1 MASTPT
7 DDPSERHD
15 AEMESDVG
23 DDGAETP
30 PAASDDD
37 PETPDLTPTETEAL
51 HEVELA
57 TEWTQRAHGH
67 LLAFHHAVGHGM
79 DHLDSAEPKLR
90 ESGHER
96 LADRLRDNLLPRG
109 VTDDDRWS
117 YDIVEAFQT
126 AFLADVTTFGQDAH
140 DRLAN
145 GRRHV
150 AERSQETLWRDR
162 ARDGK

>member
-7 DDPSERHD
+7 DDSTERHD
-15 AEMESDVG
+15 AETESDAG
-23 DDGAETP
+23 DDGAATP
-30 PAASDDD
+30 PAAGDDD
-37 PETPDLTPTETEAL
+37 PETPDLTPMETEAL

-96 LADRLRDNLLPRG
+96 LADRLRDDLLPRG
-109 VTDDDRWS
+109 VTDDDRWT

-126 AFLADVTTFGQDAH
+126 AFLADVTAFGEDAH
-140 DRLAN
+140 EQLAD
-145 GRRHV
+145 GQRHV
-150 AERSQETLWRDR
+150 AERSQETTWRSR
-162 ARDGK
+162 ARGEE

>member
-15 AEMESDVG
+15 VAGETDAG
-23 DDGAETP
+23 DDSEETP
-30 PAASDDD
+30 SAHGDDD
-37 PETPDLTPTETEAL
+37 PERHDLTPTETEAL

-96 LADRLRDNLLPRG
+96 LADRLRDDLLPRG

-117 YDIVEAFQT
+117 YDIVEAFQS
-126 AFLADVTTFGQDAH
+126 AFLADVTAFGEDAH
-140 DRLAN
+140 DRLAD
-145 GRRHV
+145 GQRHV
-150 AERSQETLWRDR
+150 AERSQETTWRSR
-162 ARDGK
+162 ARDGE